1 MKNLKTFV
9 VICAMMMPTSAFAAD
24 KEWYAGFHGGFLTI
38 NDLEDECAA
47 AGISCRDYGGGFQGV
62 VGYYLNENISVD
74 LGIGVGFV
82 EIISGVDADMTTIG
96 LGATGYLPLG
106 DQFSFYGKGGVHF
119 WDIQYSSIF
128 GSASD
133 DGTDPYLG
141 VGAEFSTDD
150 EILGVRFEYTR
161 YFTGDGNDVDTAT
174 IGIVA
179 YF

>member
-9 VICAMMMPTSAFAAD
+9 VICAMMMSTPAFATD
-24 KEWYAGFHGGFLTI
+24 KEWYVGASGGLLTI
-38 NDLEDECAA
+38 NDLADACAA
-47 AGISCRDYGGGFQGV
+47 ARISCEDSGGGFQGM
-62 VGYYLNENISVD
+62 VGYHLNDNISVD
-74 LGIGVGFV
+74 LGFGVGFV
-82 EIISGVDADMTTIG
+82 EVVSGVDADMGTIG

-119 WDIQYSSIF
+119 WSIQYSSAL

-141 VGAEFSTDD
+141 LGAEFLFVED
-150 EILGVRFEYTR
+150 LGVRAEYTR
-161 YFTGDGNDVDTAT
+161 YFTGDDSDVDTVT
-174 IGIVA
+174 IGLVA